1 MYCRKCGTKLPDDAL
16 FCVNCG
22 EKVVQN
28 KDIPANTNSE
38 QKGDNNT
45 SNTNVY
51 IIGLVILV
59 IISFVISVNAL
70 FNTIGIFILISG
82 WRYGKE
88 AFKSNQWMKLIG
100 IIVCCFLAF
109 CLVAVGRDAYN
120 SSKKKRVKRYT
131 YTSTMLVEQTSYISS
146 NIIIIS

>member
-28 KDIPANTNSE
+28 KDTPANTNSE

-59 IISFVISVNAL
+59 IISFVISLNVL
-70 FNTIGIFILISG
+70 FNTIGICILISG

-131 YTSTMLVEQTSYISS
+131 HTMLVVPNPYISS
-146 NIIIIS
+146 NIRIIA

>member
-28 KDIPANTNSE
+28 KDIPANSIN
-38 QKGDNNT
+38 DT

-51 IIGLVILV
+51 IIGLVILA

-146 NIIIIS
+146 NIKTIA

>member
-28 KDIPANTNSE
+28 KDIPANSINE
-38 QKGDNNT
+38 KNDT

-51 IIGLVILV
+51 IIGLVILA

-100 IIVCCFLAF
+100 IIVCCSLAF

-146 NIIIIS
+146 NIKTIA

>member
-22 EKVVQN
+22 EKVDQN
-28 KDIPANTNSE
+28 KDIPANTDSA

-45 SNTNVY
+45 SNTNIY

-59 IISFVISVNAL
+59 IISFVISLNVL

-120 SSKKKRVKRYT
+120 SSKKKRVKRYIH
-131 YTSTMLVEQTSYISS
+131 TMLVEPNPYISS
-146 NIIIIS
+146 NIRIIA

>member
-28 KDIPANTNSE
+28 KDILANSTNE
-38 QKGDNNT
+38 KNDT

-51 IIGLVILV
+51 IIGLVILA

-88 AFKSNQWMKLIG
+88 AFKSNQWMKL
-100 IIVCCFLAF
+100 IVCCFLAF

-146 NIIIIS
+146 NIKTIA